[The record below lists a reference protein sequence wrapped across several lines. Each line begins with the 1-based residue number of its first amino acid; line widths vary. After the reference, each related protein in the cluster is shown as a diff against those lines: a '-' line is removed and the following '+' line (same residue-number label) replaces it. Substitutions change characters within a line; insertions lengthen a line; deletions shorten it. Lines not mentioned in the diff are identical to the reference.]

1 MKTGILLINLG
12 TPDNPGPGAVGRY
25 LTEFLSD
32 GRVIDIPWLPR
43 QILVRGIISPLRRF
57 RSSREYK
64 KVWTDEGSPLL
75 LHGLELTRKVS
86 ERCTALAKQH
96 PHAIDVAF
104 FAGGGQR
111 SVAIV
116 RRIEVHGCS
125 IVK

>member
-57 RSSREYK
+57 RSS
-64 KVWTDEGSPLL
+64 VN
-75 LHGLELTRKVS
+75 TRKSGPKRVHPCCS
-86 ERCTALAKQH
+86 TA
-96 PHAIDVAF
+96 
-104 FAGGGQR
+104 
-111 SVAIV
+111 S
-116 RRIEVHGCS
+116 S
-125 IVK
+125 

>member
-64 KVWTDEGSPLL
+64 KVWTDKGSPLL
-75 LHGLELTRKVS
+75 LHGEELTRKVS
-86 ERCTALAKQH
+86 VRCAALAEQH
-96 PHAIDVAF
+96 PEPVSYTHLTLPTIY
-104 FAGGGQR
+104 
-111 SVAIV
+111 SV
-116 RRIEVHGCS
+116 
-125 IVK
+125 